1 MTNLDVLWAGWRSDY
16 VAGVAGGRGAA
27 GSTGMAGVASSGGE
41 SAGENRRCVMCALA
55 AVDVPSVRNGVVWR
69 SELVTVALN
78 AYPYSSGHL
87 LVLPNRHTD
96 DVTTLKDD
104 EPVQLF
110 RACLD
115 AMAAIDQAYHPEAVN
130 FGANLGRSAG
140 AGIPEHL
147 HFHIVPR
154 WAGDTNFMTA
164 IANTR
169 VIPESLEVSW
179 EKLSGAWP
187 VA

>member
-1 MTNLDVLWAGWRSDY
+1 MTDFNVLWAGWRADY
-16 VAGVAGGRGAA
+16 VAGVADAGDRGGVGDRGD
-27 GSTGMAGVASSGGE
+27 GTQH
-41 SAGENRRCVMCALA
+41 RQCVMCALA
-55 AVDVPSVRNGVVWR
+55 TVDAPAANNGVVWR

-96 DVTTLKDD
+96 DLATLKGD
-104 EPVQLF
+104 EPMQLF
-110 RACLD
+110 GSCLD
-115 AMAAIDQAYHPEAVN
+115 AIAAVERAYHPDAVN

-164 IANTR
+164 VANAR
-169 VIPESLEVSW
+169 VIPESLDVSW
-179 EKLSGAWP
+179 EKLAGAWP
-187 VA
+187 AT

>member
-1 MTNLDVLWAGWRSDY
+1 MNDLDVLWAGWRSDY
-16 VAGVAGGRGAA
+16 V
-27 GSTGMAGVASSGGE
+27 SGVASDQYANDVSGADDIVVSGKERVGE
-41 SAGENRRCVMCALA
+41 HRRCVMCALA
-55 AVDVPSVRNGVVWR
+55 AVDTPSVQNGVVWH

-96 DVTTLKDD
+96 DLTTLKGD

-110 RACLD
+110 KAFVD
-115 AMAAIDQAYHPEAVN
+115 AMTAIDRAYHPEAVN
-130 FGANLGRSAG
+130 FGANLGRFAG

-187 VA
+187 LS

>member
-1 MTNLDVLWAGWRSDY
+1 MTSLDVLWAGWRSDY
-16 VAGVAGGRGAA
+16 VSGVAAEQNVVSSLGAA
-27 GSTGMAGVASSGGE
+27 DAALSDEETTGGH
-41 SAGENRRCVMCALA
+41 RRCVMCALA
-55 AVDVPSVRNGVVWR
+55 TVDASSVQNGVVWR

-78 AYPYSSGHL
+78 AYPYASGHL

-96 DVTTLKDD
+96 DLTTLKDD
-104 EPVQLF
+104 EPVHLF
-110 RACLD
+110 RACID
-115 AMAAIDQAYHPEAVN
+115 AITAVDRAYHPEAVN

-169 VIPESLEVSW
+169 VIPESLEVAW
-179 EKLSGAWP
+179 EKLSAAWP
-187 VA
+187 VT